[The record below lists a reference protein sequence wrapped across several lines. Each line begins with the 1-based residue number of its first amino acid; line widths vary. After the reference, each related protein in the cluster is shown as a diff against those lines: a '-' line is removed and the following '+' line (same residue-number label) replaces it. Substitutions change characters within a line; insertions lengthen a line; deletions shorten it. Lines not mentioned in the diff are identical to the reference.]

1 MIDACGGMERCAWR
15 SVFVVCVALGVL
27 WPGAIEAQDVS
38 WDGSVWSR
46 FEARDV
52 DGGSESAF
60 TVMQTRL
67 GATGVFSPLV
77 RMYVQAQDVR
87 TWGDPASSSTS
98 PNRFDV
104 HQGYLEVGRYEDT
117 PVWLRIGRQEYEV
130 AFGRLLGT
138 PVWAPGNR
146 SYDGLRAATPLGEGS
161 RLELFGF
168 QITESDTQLGDVDE
182 YLAGAWAEFDLGDA
196 RTLHLFGLHDRD
208 NADLSTARTTLGTE
222 YVATTGPVRYRIE
235 AAVQAGTVN
244 DLDVSDASLLAAFA
258 SVPFADGRGS
268 LGVGYDRYDGN
279 ATPGAGETAG
289 FSDLFGRNHR
299 FLGFADIFN
308 DPRANTAGR
317 GLTDLDLRGT
327 WTVRDGLVLRAD
339 WHRFSLVDAS
349 GLADGALA
357 DELDLQLMGR
367 LVDGLDIRAGG
378 SWVDARDTLGA
389 LGVSPGDQIF
399 GYIQL
404 SAGF

>member
-1 MIDACGGMERCAWR
+1 VG
-15 SVFVVCVALGVL
+15 VLLVLVALGL
-27 WPGAIEAQDVS
+27 TSAIPLQAQDVT
-38 WDGSVWSR
+38 WEGSVWSR
-46 FEARDV
+46 FEGRDV
-52 DGGSESAF
+52 DGGEESAF

-87 TWGDPASSSTS
+87 TWGDPASSS
-98 PNRFDV
+98 PVPGRFDV
-104 HQGYLEVGRYEDT
+104 HQGYLELGRFEDT

-138 PVWAPGNR
+138 PIWAPGNR
-146 SYDGLRAATPLGEGS
+146 SYDGVRAAAPIGS
-161 RLELFGF
+161 GARLELFGF
-168 QITESDTQLGDVDE
+168 QITESETEVGEFDE

-196 RTLHLFGLHDRD
+196 RTLHVFGLHDRD
-208 NADLSTARTTLGTE
+208 NADLSTARNTLGAE

-235 AAVQAGTVN
+235 AAVQAGTV
-244 DLDVSDASLLAAFA
+244 DELDVSDASLLAAFA

-268 LGVGYDRYDGN
+268 LGVGYDRYDGD

-317 GLTDLDLRGT
+317 GLTDLDLRAT
-327 WTVRDGLVLRAD
+327 WAVRDGLVLRAD

-349 GLADGALA
+349 GFDDGRLA
-357 DELDLQLMGR
+357 DEIDVQLMGP
-367 LVDGLDIRAGG
+367 LIDGLDIRAGG
-378 SWVDARDTLGA
+378 SWIDAGEALAA

-399 GYIQL
+399 GYVQL